1 MSNNFFN
8 FDSTYQYEPVIK
20 QLDEK
25 TVSKDIDAF
34 RRKVLE
40 FINQVTSQQE
50 ISKSE
55 LSLAARIPPQ
65 IAGQILKNN
74 IDKISTDR
82 LLKIARRIGLKP
94 KISFTA
100 EN

>member
-1 MSNNFFN
+1 MSTNFFN

-25 TVSKDIDAF
+25 IVIKDVEVF
-34 RRKVLE
+34 RKKVLE
-40 FINQVTSQQE
+40 FIIQIASQQE
-50 ISKSE
+50 LSKSE

-65 IAGQILKNN
+65 IAGKILKNN

-82 LLKIARRIGLKP
+82 MLKIARRLGLRP
-94 KISFTA
+94 KITFTT

>member
-25 TVSKDIDAF
+25 VVSMDIENF
-34 RRKVLE
+34 RIKVLE
-40 FINQVTSQQE
+40 YIGQIVKQQDL
-50 ISKSE
+50 SKSE
-55 LSLAARIPPQ
+55 LSLAARVPAQ
-65 IAGQILKNN
+65 IAGKVLKSN

-82 LLKIARRIGLKP
+82 LLKIARRLGLKP
-94 KISFTA
+94 KITFTA

>member
-1 MSNNFFN
+1 MTNNFFN

-25 TVSKDIDAF
+25 IVSKDIETF
-34 RRKVLE
+34 RIKVLE
-40 FINQVTSQQE
+40 FINQVTSQLE
-50 ISKSE
+50 LSKSE
-55 LSLAARIPPQ
+55 LALAARISPQ
-65 IAGQILKNN
+65 IAGKILKNN

-82 LLKIARRIGLKP
+82 LLKIARRLGLKP
-94 KISFTA
+94 KIKFIA